1 MIGKMKI
8 AKAKIA
14 KMFGLTEPTPSVR
27 NRVTPYIDKRI
38 ARQPMPDVGIMR
50 HQRRS

>member
-1 MIGKMKI
+1 MIGKLKI

-14 KMFGLTEPTPSVR
+14 KMFGLTEAEPGVR
-27 NRVTPYIDKRI
+27 NRITPYIDKRI
-38 ARQPMPDVGIMR
+38 AKQPMPDVGVMR